1 MCLCLGGR
9 AATPWIS
16 LLVTSPDIRVTP
28 TCRAVTASPRGA
40 VCRGSLQ
47 SRAPITW
54 AAVSAVCPQGRLDKQ
69 GTQDYREGNGLGP
82 RWKGSFTGLSAPS
95 TGGAGPC
102 TNLHEGIS
110 QVTSSV
116 HHWQMAPGHD
126 FHLQLPRH
134 RLGFGL
140 FLGSCRNKQASLRR
154 APIQAGEGRERMGTG
169 AHQRERQRERA
180 G

>member
-1 MCLCLGGR
+1 M
-9 AATPWIS
+9 S
-16 LLVTSPDIRVTP
+16 SDIRVTP

-40 VCRGSLQ
+40 LCRGSLQ
-47 SRAPITW
+47 VLHLSHGLQSRQ
-54 AAVSAVCPQGRLDKQ
+54 SALKGGLDKQ

-82 RWKGSFTGLSAPS
+82 RWKGSFTGLSAPC

-140 FLGSCRNKQASLRR
+140 SLGSCRNKQASLRR
-154 APIQAGEGRERMGTG
+154 APIQAGEGRERMETG
-169 AHQRERQRERA
+169 ARQRERQRERA